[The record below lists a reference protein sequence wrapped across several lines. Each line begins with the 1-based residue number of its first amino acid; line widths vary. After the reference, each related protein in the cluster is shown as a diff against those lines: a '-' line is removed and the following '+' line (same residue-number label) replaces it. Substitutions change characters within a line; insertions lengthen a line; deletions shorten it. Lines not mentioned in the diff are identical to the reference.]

1 MSGPDAAACPC
12 GSDRETVRCCAPV
25 LAGRPAPTA
34 ERLMRSRY
42 TAHVLGDVDHLLAS
56 WHPST
61 RPVAL
66 TPDRDVTWTGLTVLA
81 TRRGELLDDEG
92 VVEFRATW
100 VREEPGVLHEVS
112 RFVRDGRHWF
122 YVDGLT
128 P

>member
-1 MSGPDAAACPC
+1 
-12 GSDRETVRCCAPV
+12 
-25 LAGRPAPTA
+25 
-34 ERLMRSRY
+34 MRSRY

-61 RPVAL
+61 RPVSL
-66 TPDRDVTWTGLTVLA
+66 TLDPDLTWTGLTVVA
-81 TRRGELLDDEG
+81 TQRGGLLDDDG
-92 VVEFRATW
+92 VVEFRASW
-100 VREEPGVLHEVS
+100 VRGEPGVLHEVS